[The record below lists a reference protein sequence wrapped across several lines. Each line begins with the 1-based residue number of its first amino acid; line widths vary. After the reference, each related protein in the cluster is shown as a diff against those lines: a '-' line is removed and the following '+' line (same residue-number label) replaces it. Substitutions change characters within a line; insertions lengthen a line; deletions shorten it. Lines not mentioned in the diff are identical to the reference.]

1 MPGEMTPRE
10 LVSDAEALIRI
21 RKGGG
26 SGLWPRTAALLGRQ
40 AIESALR
47 DYWDLRQPGL
57 EQCNTR
63 AQLLC
68 LVAYLSKRELARETY
83 DAWAA
88 LSRACHHH
96 PYELSPT
103 AGELRGWLTTAR
115 IFAAEVERQIGID

>member
-1 MPGEMTPRE
+1 MTPHQ
-10 LVSDAEALIRI
+10 LVEAADALIGIPRS
-21 RKGGG
+21 G
-26 SGLWPRTAALLGRQ
+26 SAGLWPRTAAVLGRQ

-47 DYWDLRQPGL
+47 QYWALRQPGL
-57 EQCNTR
+57 EQCSLH

-68 LVAYLSKRELARETY
+68 LIAYLSKRELARETA

-103 AGELRGWLTTAR
+103 AEELGGWLTTAR
-115 IFAAEVERQIGID
+115 AFAAEVQRQSASGS